1 MEARMALEPLLDN
14 GVLVGGVV
22 IHDQMQLQRFRR
34 FPVDLLQEG
43 QPLLM
48 SVLCFDAADQP
59 ALQNVLNT
67 RCCSSECVMCRRQ
80 PRPAHRL
87 TGFYND
93 TWPCGDSRVRLSVR

>member
-1 MEARMALEPLLDN
+1 MALEPFLDN
-14 GVLVGGVV
+14 GVRVGGVV

-59 ALQNVLNT
+59 ALQIVHGGEQRECAVADIVMGLRAYVADAQWHAWLCVLQRLNLAL
-67 RCCSSECVMCRRQ
+67 SSQ
-80 PRPAHRL
+80 Q
-87 TGFYND
+87 
-93 TWPCGDSRVRLSVR
+93 